1 MKKLLLDECIPRKF
15 KNHLP
20 GHDCLTVPEAGWAG
34 KKNGE
39 LLSAAENAGFQ
50 VFVSLDQGIEFQQ
63 NLTGRNIAVILL
75 RAKSNRLA
83 DLVRLASQILVSLSS
98 IEPGNSCGFNSPYFP
113 ILGIVSYDLSF
124 QKTLALSIRK
134 NFQ

>member
-1 MKKLLLDECIPRKF
+1 VKKLLLDECIPRKL
-15 KNHLP
+15 KSHLS
-20 GHDCLTVPEAGWAG
+20 GYDCVTVPEAGWAG

-39 LLSAAENAGFQ
+39 LLSLAENAGFQ

-83 DLVRLASQILVSLSS
+83 DLIPLAAKILMSLSS
-98 IEPGNSCGFNSPYFP
+98 IEPGLLVR
-113 ILGIVSYDLSF
+113 I
-124 QKTLALSIRK
+124 Q
-134 NFQ
+134 

>member
-1 MKKLLLDECIPRKF
+1 MKKLLLDECIPRKL

-20 GHDCLTVPEAGWAG
+20 GHDCVTVPEVGWAG

-39 LLSAAENAGFQ
+39 LLSLAENSGFQ

-75 RAKSNRLA
+75 RAKSSRLV
-83 DLVRLASQILVSLSS
+83 DLIPSAAKVLMSLSS
-98 IEPGNSCGFNSPYFP
+98 IEPGQLVR
-113 ILGIVSYDLSF
+113 I
-124 QKTLALSIRK
+124 Q
-134 NFQ
+134 

>member
-15 KNHLP
+15 KSHLP

-39 LLSAAENAGFQ
+39 LLSLAENAGFE
-50 VFVSLDQGIEFQQ
+50 VFVSLDQGIEYQQ
-63 NLTGRNIAVILL
+63 NVTGRNIAVILL

-83 DLVRLASQILVSLSS
+83 DLVPLADKILTTLSS
-98 IEPGNSCGFNSPYFP
+98 IEPGQLVR
-113 ILGIVSYDLSF
+113 I
-124 QKTLALSIRK
+124 Q
-134 NFQ
+134 

>member
-1 MKKLLLDECIPRKF
+1 MKKLLLDECIPRNF
-15 KNHLP
+15 KSHLA
-20 GHDCLTVPEAGWAG
+20 GYDCLTVPEAGWAG

-39 LLSAAENAGFQ
+39 LLSLAENAGFQ

-83 DLVRLASQILVSLSS
+83 DLIPLAAKI
-98 IEPGNSCGFNSPYFP
+98 
-113 ILGIVSYDLSF
+113 
-124 QKTLALSIRK
+124 
-134 NFQ
+134 

>member
-1 MKKLLLDECIPRKF
+1 MKKVLLDECIPRKL
-15 KNHLP
+15 KSYLS
-20 GHDCLTVPEAGWAG
+20 GYDCITVPEAGWSG

-39 LLSAAENAGFQ
+39 LLSLAENGGFQ

-83 DLVRLASQILVSLSS
+83 DLIPLAGKILMSLSS
-98 IEPGNSCGFNSPYFP
+98 IE
-113 ILGIVSYDLSF
+113 LGLLVRI
-124 QKTLALSIRK
+124 Q
-134 NFQ
+134 